1 MQEYKLLQSDTTLG
15 LERMVIAALNEQ
27 GMTLYGN
34 PMEFGGR
41 KVQAVVKG
49 ITSGGGDGSASARGI
64 TGGLFYYDNTI
75 PAYEIQAATWDTF
88 KNNTAGALTDSR
100 FAPEGVEA
108 MVDPATGKIMLDG
121 LAVGDQVYIR
131 HLLTLMPYVN
141 NTEASFQH
149 VIGSG
154 SELRNMPFGHTVR
167 MSSGA
172 GVTTEPFS
180 IETQL
185 YISSEN
191 IRLAGILPQV
201 KATGRCDV
209 GYKGVYISVMRRPT
223 S

>member
-41 KVQAVVKG
+41 KVQAVIKG
-49 ITSGGGDGSASARGI
+49 APIDGGGQSIAGM
-64 TGGLFYYDNTI
+64 TGGLFYYDSTL
-75 PAYEIQAATWDTF
+75 PAYEIQGGTWDTF
-88 KNNTAGALTDSR
+88 KNNSDGPLTDLR
-100 FAPEGVEA
+100 FAPDGV
-108 MVDPATGKIMLDG
+108 TSMLDPSTGRIVLSG

-131 HLLTLMPYVN
+131 HVLTLLAYVN
-141 NTEASFQH
+141 NTEAWFQH

-154 SELRNMPFGHTVR
+154 SELREVPFGQRVR
-167 MSSGA
+167 LSSGA
-172 GVTTEPFS
+172 GVTSEPFS
-180 IETQL
+180 VETQL
-185 YISSEN
+185 YVSSEN
-191 IRLAGILPQV
+191 IRDAGILPQI

-209 GYKGVYISVMRRPT
+209 GYKGLYISVVRRPA